1 MLHVIYDDECGF
13 CIRSLK
19 VLRALD
25 IGGQL
30 RFYGASHFR
39 RQPDPHGTPE
49 GRERFPE
56 LANADLDSAMF
67 AVGPDRMVAR
77 GFFAVRRIAREVP
90 LLWPLLPLLYLP
102 GSRILGPRVYAWVA
116 RNRGRFGCESEVC
129 DLEPGRPPA

>member
-19 VLRALD
+19 VLRAMD

-39 RQPDPHGTPE
+39 RQPDSHGTPE
-49 GRERFPE
+49 GSDRFPE
-56 LANADLDSAMF
+56 LATADLDSAMF
-67 AVGPDRMVAR
+67 AVAPDRIVTR

-90 LLWPLLPLLYLP
+90 LLWPLLPLLHLP
-102 GSRILGPRVYAWVA
+102 GSGIVGPRVYAWVA